1 MQDRVERYVKLPTGR
16 LRTVTFV
23 TRLSRAIQY
32 TRRKES
38 AMTTELT
45 RFLRD
50 ESGTAAIEYGLIAA
64 SISIAIITAVQS
76 LGLKLKVVFVA
87 MQSAFN

>member
-1 MQDRVERYVKLPTGR
+1 
-16 LRTVTFV
+16 
-23 TRLSRAIQY
+23 
-32 TRRKES
+32 
-38 AMTTELT
+38 MTTQVI

-76 LGLKLKVVFVA
+76 LGAKLKVALVVVQNA
-87 MQSAFN
+87 LN